1 MESFVASAG
10 EEVLVGNTTADFT
23 ESETEVF
30 VDLNAGTAT
39 TVDDSAPGF
48 ITNQA
53 PMVFG
58 VNGIGVQ
65 PIFTIGETLVGTTG
79 ALNPSSAGDF
89 TPTGITDGI
98 GAITLDDSTVR
109 LFVNSEIND
118 DQGTPYKVN
127 VGTEKEFELVGSRVH
142 YFDVDIATKM
152 IVDGGLAYNNV
163 FGIDGEMITGLDGIP
178 INRIGGE
185 DQSLGFED
193 ICSGGIVEAGTFN
206 LEDTI
211 YFFGEEEPEGI
222 NYALDAATG
231 DLHALPFLG
240 RGSFENIAAID
251 TGTEDK
257 VAFLLGDDQFP
268 LNTLYL
274 YVGAKDTS
282 EDVSFLGLNGLDG
295 GDLMVWVPNVNLDD
309 DPTNGLD
316 STEFGAAGDISEGTF
331 VKQTSFDPSMA
342 GEPGF
347 DDFGFAL
354 SGTLRTEA
362 LDMGATFFS
371 RVEDVSTNPIDGSE
385 AVFGVTGSPFDGDLE
400 VVTNDDGSTT
410 VEGASNEEDPFDL
423 VGSLI
428 EADVDFT
435 GESPTATLTTIYDG
449 DTDPAL
455 GLRNPDNLDW
465 ADDGFV
471 YVNEDEAFPFDFED
485 PDVVEANATEASII
499 KVDPNNFDEDG
510 NALTEQ
516 VVEVNRDVVQ
526 PFGSFDAEAGDAGE
540 WETSGTLDVSNL
552 FGEEPGSL
560 IAADLQADIEGGV
573 IDELDLVNG
582 GQIFFFGEPDVVN
595 SPAVSTDTLEGITDI
610 VATELDDVLIGD
622 GEANSLEGLGG
633 NDSLSGKGGAD
644 TLLGGNGDDILAPAG
659 GLDVVDGGEGSDM
672 VTFFDLPFELEA
684 SLETGEAI
692 YTNADDVEIIDTFVS
707 IENLTG
713 TALDDVLTGDASDNR
728 IEGGQ
733 GNDDLLGGD
742 GADTLVGGISGLD
755 TLTGEAGADTF
766 VLGTETT
773 VLNSSE
779 GTGDFATIAD
789 FTTGED
795 VIQLSGVLE
804 DYEIV
809 NLGSTNLI
817 ALGDGEGDFDLIASV
832 TNSDGAI
839 AELDP
844 TTDFTFV

>member
-10 EEVLVGNTTADFT
+10 EEVLSSTTTADFT

-48 ITNQA
+48 ITPQA
-53 PMVFG
+53 SMVFG

-65 PIFTIGETLVGTTG
+65 PIYTIGETITGTTG

-89 TPTGITDGI
+89 TPTGILDGI
-98 GAITLDDSTVR
+98 GAMTLDDSTVR
-109 LFVNSEIND
+109 VFINSEIND
-118 DQGTPYKVN
+118 DEGTPYLVN
-127 VGTEKEFELVGSRVH
+127 VGTENELELIGARVH
-142 YFDVDIATKM
+142 YYDIDIATKT

-163 FGIDGEMITGLDGIP
+163 FGIDGEMISSIEDIP
-178 INRIGGE
+178 INKAGGE
-185 DQSLGFED
+185 SLGFED
-193 ICSGGIVEAGTFN
+193 ICSGSLFEAGTFN

-211 YFFGEEEPEGI
+211 YFFGEEEPDGL
-222 NYALDAATG
+222 NYALDAETG

-240 RGSFENIAAID
+240 RGSFENLTAID

-257 VAFLLGDDQFP
+257 VAFLLGDDQAVF
-268 LNTLYL
+268 NTLYL
-274 YVGAKDTS
+274 YVGEKDTS
-282 EDVSFLGLNGLDG
+282 EDASFLERNGLDG

-309 DPTNGLD
+309 DPTNDLAH
-316 STEFGAAGDISEGTF
+316 TEFSEAGDISEGTF

-354 SGTLRTEA
+354 QGTLQTEA
-362 LDMGATFFS
+362 LELGATFFS
-371 RVEDVSTNPIDGSE
+371 RVEDVATNPEDGSE
-385 AVFGVTGSPFDGDLE
+385 AVFGITGSGFDGDLE
-400 VVTNDDGSTT
+400 IVTADDGSTF
-410 VEGASNEEDPFDL
+410 VEAAENEVDPFDL
-423 VGSLI
+423 VGSI
-428 EADVDFT
+428 TTADFDFT
-435 GESPTATLTTIYDG
+435 GESPAATLNVIYDG

-471 YVNEDEAFPFDFED
+471 YVNEDEASPFEFGD
-485 PDVVEANATEASII
+485 PEVLAVNDTEASII

-516 VVEVNRDVVQ
+516 VVEVNRDVVL
-526 PFGSFDAEAGDAGE
+526 PFGSFDDAADDPGE
-540 WETSGTLDVSNL
+540 WETSGTLDVSDL

-560 IAADLQADIEGGV
+560 ILADLQADIKGGT
-573 IDELDLVNG
+573 INELDLVNG

-595 SPAVSTDTLEGITDI
+595 SPAVETDTLEGITDI
-610 VATELDDVLIGD
+610 VATELDDVLVGD
-622 GEANSLEGLGG
+622 DEDNSLEGLGG

-644 TLLGGNGDDILAPAG
+644 TLLGGAGDDVLAPAVG
-659 GLDVVDGGEGSDM
+659 VDVVDGGEGSDM

-684 SLETGEAI
+684 SLEDGEAI
-692 YTNADDVEIIDTFVS
+692 YTNADDVEVIDTFTS

-713 TALDDVLTGDASDNR
+713 TTFDDVLTGDASDNR
-728 IEGGQ
+728 IDGEE

-742 GADTLVGGISGLD
+742 GADTLIGGVSGLD

-773 VLNSSE
+773 VFNSSE

-817 ALGDGEGDFDLIASV
+817 SLGDGSGDFDLIASV
-832 TNSDGAI
+832 SNSDTAI

-844 TTDFTFV
+844 TVDLTFV